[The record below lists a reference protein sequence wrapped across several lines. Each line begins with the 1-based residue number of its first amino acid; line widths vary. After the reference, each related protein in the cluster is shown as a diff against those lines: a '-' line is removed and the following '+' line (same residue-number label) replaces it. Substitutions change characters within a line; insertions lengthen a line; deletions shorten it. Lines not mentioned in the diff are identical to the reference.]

1 MSDLVW
7 GVGFTRSQNISQAKT
22 TIKFDAVNLYP
33 GPEVFLEIFLC
44 ERKKKTVF
52 FATCCRRFAARFLFG
67 EEQFQEKPVEPGSQS
82 NNRISF
88 RLIIQKEA
96 AVTLKLKILRPR
108 VALTSSTQMA
118 TEATNL
124 LLSFVTWLTKT
135 VLA

>member
-1 MSDLVW
+1 MQSVYTLV
-7 GVGFTRSQNISQAKT
+7 Q
-22 TIKFDAVNLYP
+22 
-33 GPEVFLEIFLC
+33 EVFLEIFLQ
-44 ERKKKTVF
+44 ERKKKVF
-52 FATCCRRFAARFLFG
+52 FVTPCRRFAARFLFG
-67 EEQFQEKPVEPGSQS
+67 KEKFQKKPLEPGTQS
-82 NNRISF
+82 NNRICF

-118 TEATNL
+118 TEATSL

>member
-1 MSDLVW
+1 MQSIYTLVQR
-7 GVGFTRSQNISQAKT
+7 F
-22 TIKFDAVNLYP
+22 
-33 GPEVFLEIFLC
+33 FL
-44 ERKKKTVF
+44 KSF
-52 FATCCRRFAARFLFG
+52 FAKEKKNSFLRDLLSPARFLFG

-118 TEATNL
+118 TEATSL